1 MKFIEYTY
9 PSFFH
14 KYHLPELF
22 TVPERC
28 MSGKLF
34 VSYWNSSRSKKAI
47 DSSFSFSK
55 VLCTTVKIRWPYAC
69 KKVPWA
75 TMKPKKKRSRVLTF
89 LQHWPFQ
96 PFFGRRNSSLEQLL
110 KYRAL
115 QKTKWRDS
123 SALIILPTRRQVHQ
137 VFRRVASAAEKTR
150 DFTLLFLLFFDPFLL
165 HQKHKSWPINNW
177 SNFFFTFCTAKIAFD
192 CGDRVH
198 FLQDYHQH
206 EIPRDKAKQTG
217 NESQKSS
224 KNHNEFRAC

>member
-1 MKFIEYTY
+1 MYELKSFCLLLEFLKKQQKSNWLLVFLTPKFCVQQWKSADPT
-9 PSFFH
+9 H
-14 KYHLPELF
+14 
-22 TVPERC
+22 V
-28 MSGKLF
+28 
-34 VSYWNSSRSKKAI
+34 KKCLRRQW
-47 DSSFSFSK
+47 SQ
-55 VLCTTVKIRWPYAC
+55 
-69 KKVPWA
+69 
-75 TMKPKKKRSRVLTF
+75 KRRVLTF

-96 PFFGRRNSSLEQLL
+96 PFFGRRNFSLEQLL

-137 VFRRVASAAEKTR
+137 VFRRVASALKAAEKTR

-224 KNHNEFRAC
+224 KNHDEFRAC

>member
-1 MKFIEYTY
+1 MNYFGTY
-9 PSFFH
+9 KIGIIIFSQISIFCCCCVGMSLEAWNSSNIPIFFH

-22 TVPERC
+22 TVQERC

-137 VFRRVASAAEKTR
+137 VFRRVASALKAAEKTR

-165 HQKHKSWPINNW
+165 HQKQELTHQQLEQ
-177 SNFFFTFCTAKIAFD
+177 FLL
-192 CGDRVH
+192 H
-198 FLQDYHQH
+198 FLY
-206 EIPRDKAKQTG
+206 
-217 NESQKSS
+217 S
-224 KNHNEFRAC
+224 